1 MTFDWREHDDDTVE
15 YHFNPRLTIPDAM
28 ELLKGMPA
36 LAKAARQDLGGALDV
51 RYGDRPKETLDAFP
65 AQSNALGSP
74 PPALIFIHGGYWRM
88 MDKSDH
94 SHVASDMVKDGV
106 AHISLNY
113 DLCPDVTLDDI
124 VDEMRNA
131 IIYIYSNAADLGVD
145 ENRLF
150 LSGHSAGG
158 HLTGMMLREDWTV
171 HGLPA
176 DVIKGALPLSPVFEP
191 EAIMHTSIND
201 DVRLDIDMA
210 ERNNVLAG
218 PPAMEGPI
226 IAAAG
231 ALEPIGFRQQS
242 VSYANMCRANGLGT
256 EYYEIKSCHHF
267 TALDALRNRDHE
279 LYQKLLAMI
288 REA

>member
-36 LAKAARQDLGGALDV
+36 LAEAARQDLGGALDV
-51 RYGDRPKETLDAFP
+51 RYGDRPKETLDSFP
-65 AQSNALGSP
+65 AQSDALGSP

-131 IIYIYSNAADLGVD
+131 VVYIYSNAADLGVD

-191 EAIMHTSIND
+191 EAILSLIHI
-201 DVRLDIDMA
+201 
-210 ERNNVLAG
+210 
-218 PPAMEGPI
+218 
-226 IAAAG
+226 
-231 ALEPIGFRQQS
+231 
-242 VSYANMCRANGLGT
+242 
-256 EYYEIKSCHHF
+256 
-267 TALDALRNRDHE
+267 
-279 LYQKLLAMI
+279 
-288 REA
+288 